1 MEQRRKTQND
11 KPKLIKRDS
20 KTKKPNNQNNTI
32 DTKSSR
38 EWRAINEGTKR
49 NYI

>member
-32 DTKSSR
+32 DIKSNKKILYKVR
-38 EWRAINEGTKR
+38 I
-49 NYI
+49 I